1 MRGARWRRCARATRT
16 SSVMRGT
23 VTPVCVALL
32 LSQLTAC
39 AEPKC
44 GGSDLKYY
52 DQAIAYHL
60 DKRGVPYRMGADGMV
75 CVDGKHASG
84 FVAAD
89 REAAKY
95 FHEVAHLLKDA
106 CEERAF
112 VEWADK
118 ERLRFDIRGTVRSDG
133 SPGGRMFLLRSFTA
147 DELAEN
153 RRRLDNDAPTHV
165 SCPPDHALKDERAE
179 PPPAPERK
187 P

>member
-1 MRGARWRRCARATRT
+1 MLAMIGRAFI
-16 SSVMRGT
+16 VLVL
-23 VTPVCVALL
+23 VTFA
-32 LSQLTAC
+32 AC

-52 DQAIAYHL
+52 DEAIAHHL
-60 DKRGVPYRMGADGMV
+60 AKRGIPYKIRSDGMV
-75 CVDGKHASG
+75 CVDGKHASD

-95 FHEVAHLLKDA
+95 FHEVAHLLKDK

-112 VEWADK
+112 VEWATR
-118 ERLRFDIRGTVRSDG
+118 ERLRFDIRDTIRSDG
-133 SPGGRMFLLRSFTA
+133 SPGGGMFLLRSFNA
-147 DELAEN
+147 DELAAN
-153 RRRLDNDAPTHV
+153 KRRLTDDAPRGV
-165 SCPPDHALKDERAE
+165 SCPKGKVENTPDKVFKSEPAA

>member
-1 MRGARWRRCARATRT
+1 MTIKHRFMTGAFVRLL
-16 SSVMRGT
+16 
-23 VTPVCVALL
+23 VASLL
-32 LSQLTAC
+32 GVLAGC

-60 DKRGVPYRMGADGMV
+60 EQRGIRYKIHSDGMV
-75 CVDGKHASG
+75 CVDGKYAAE

-95 FHEVAHLLKDA
+95 FHEVADLLKDS

-112 VEWADK
+112 VEWATR
-118 ERLRFDIRGTVRSDG
+118 ENLRFDVRGTHRFDG

-147 DELAEN
+147 EELAVN
-153 RRRLDNDAPTHV
+153 KRRLANDAPKGAV
-165 SCPPDHALKDERAE
+165 CREAER
-179 PPPAPERK
+179 
-187 P
+187 

>member
-1 MRGARWRRCARATRT
+1 MPAMVGR
-16 SSVMRGT
+16 VFT
-23 VTPVCVALL
+23 VLVLASLA
-32 LSQLTAC
+32 AC

-60 DKRGVPYRMGADGMV
+60 DKRGVPYRIGAGGMV
-75 CVDGKHASG
+75 CVDGKYASD

-112 VEWADK
+112 VEWATRDG
-118 ERLRFDIRGTVRSDG
+118 LRSDVRGTIRSDG
-133 SPGGRMFLLRSFTA
+133 SSGGKLFLLRSFTA
-147 DELAEN
+147 DELAAN
-153 RRRLDNDAPTHV
+153 RRRLDNDAPTNA
-165 SCPPDHALKDERAE
+165 SCPKKKAG
-179 PPPAPERK
+179 
-187 P
+187 